1 MRKHSEKN
9 EEELEEEPS
18 KSEVKRQMH
27 ARQALGKTLTE
38 LSEKQLVLMPIEDE
52 KLLAALRE
60 TRRISS
66 KNALRRHMQF
76 IGKLMRDVDP
86 EPIEAALESMRR
98 PAREANEAFHQLE
111 QLRDDILSAGVSGV
125 ELVLE
130 RWPEADR
137 QQVRQLVLQHQ
148 REQQKGKPPAA
159 SRKLFRYLRELLE
172 NYGARSTG
180 S

>member
-1 MRKHSEKN
+1 MRKHDKTLDEDLD
-9 EEELEEEPS
+9 EGPS

-38 LSEKQLVLMPIEDE
+38 LSEKQLKLMPIEDE

-66 KNALRRHMQF
+66 KNALKRHLQF
-76 IGKLMRDVDP
+76 VGKLMRDVDP
-86 EPIEAALESMRR
+86 EPIEEALESMGR
-98 PAREANEAFHQLE
+98 PAREANEAFHNLE
-111 QLRDDILSAGVSGV
+111 IMRDDILAAGVSGTEIV
-125 ELVLE
+125 MT
-130 RWPEADR
+130 RWPQADR
-137 QQVRQLVLQHQ
+137 QQLRQLILQHQ

-172 NYGARSTG
+172 SYGPG
-180 S
+180 